1 MKTRNNERYSIK
13 GVSQTMKVFLNDAQT
28 AIVIA
33 TLHNHQLLLSCL
45 LMSSQLNNTERID
58 PLYASDC

>member
-1 MKTRNNERYSIK
+1 
-13 GVSQTMKVFLNDAQT
+13 MKVFLNDAQT